1 MDSSAEVGGTRTLGA
16 GTQPLEP
23 LEPNPWNRWN
33 PNPGTVGTRTL
44 EPLEPEPWNHWNPNR
59 WNEWNPGTLGTDKR
73 QELTVSVSSTR
84 LSVSCRYFC

>member
-1 MDSSAEVGGTRTLGA
+1 MDGLERRKFDGTGTLGA
-16 GTQPLEP
+16 GTQTVEP
-23 LEPNPWNRWN
+23 LEPEP
-33 PNPGTVGTRTL
+33 L
-44 EPLEPEPWNHWNPNR
+44 EPLEPEPWNHWNPNPWNRWNPNR